1 MQFKIDTNAQYSVV
15 RPDSGTIDKTYADD
29 LAAILVDLRQNGSVN
44 FVIDLQDVNDADAEG
59 ITDLIALHE
68 DLYSHN
74 QSIVF
79 TMIPK
84 SIMRNFKELEA
95 DTLLNVAPKMQ
106 EAIDIINM
114 EILERDLWAE
124 E

>member
-29 LAAILVDLRQNGSVN
+29 LAAILVGLRQNGSVN